1 MSWRAAIARYRAS
14 VAEDGHTFVFGLEG
28 DRVIDGARGGNSA
41 RWINHGCEPNCEAV
55 EDGTRVFIRAL
66 RRIRPGDELL
76 LDYRLAVDGRR
87 TAAVKR
93 LYACRCGAQGC
104 RGTMLASCRRPG

>member
-1 MSWRAAIARYRAS
+1 
-14 VAEDGHTFVFGLEG
+14 
-28 DRVIDGARGGNSA
+28 
-41 RWINHGCEPNCEAV
+41 V

-104 RGTMLASCRRPG
+104 RGTMLA